1 MSVNRA
7 YLLDTGNF
15 ALSTS
20 LLAVAYF
27 APTATNDANICKIK
41 QMTPGSSGAT
51 PASNADV
58 LAFLYKVTG
67 TVGNNTAVTPAQL
80 AGNAL
85 AANTVCDIAASSAG
99 LSGLTTSGQPLWI
112 NDQAQTAGADWA
124 DDDSNTGKE
133 IALLPS
139 TKYALYIQ
147 SPVGAGTDMN
157 ARFGIWFFE

>member
-7 YLLDTGNF
+7 YIVVTGNF

-20 LLAVAYF
+20 QLAVAYF
-27 APTATNDANICKIK
+27 APPATADANVCKIK
-41 QMTPGSSGAT
+41 QMTPGASGAT

-58 LAFLYKVTG
+58 MAWLYKVTG
-67 TVGNNTAVTPAQL
+67 TVGNNTAYTPAQL

-85 AANTVCDIAASSAG
+85 AANTVVDVAASSAG
-99 LSGLTTSGQPLWI
+99 LSGLTQSGNPLWV
-112 NDQAQTAGADWA
+112 NDQAQNSGADWA

-147 SPVGAGTDMN
+147 SAVGAGTDMN
-157 ARFGIWFFE
+157 CNFGIWFFE